1 MVYFLV
7 IIFHMI
13 VGIDKFTPFFTDR
26 DNEMSKW
33 GGGNNERYQEKVNK
47 INIKQ
52 NVMKYTPNP
61 YIVSYWES
69 HPICNC
75 SVSKTALTNGD
86 CLI

>member
-1 MVYFLV
+1 M

-13 VGIDKFTPFFTDR
+13 VGIAKFMPFSTDR

-47 INIKQ
+47 MNIKQ
-52 NVMKYTPNP
+52 NVMKYAPIP
-61 YIVSYWES
+61 YIVSYRES

-75 SVSKTALTNGD
+75 WLDKPGNAE
-86 CLI
+86 